1 MGPSPSTDPTPG
13 PQGEWRLTA
22 EERELLLDI
31 AESEIK
37 AALGVG
43 ARRDLDLDRLPPA
56 LAAPGGAFVTLHVGG
71 RLNGCIGT
79 IESDDPIALS
89 VARLAVQSAFEDPR
103 LPALRREDLPQL
115 DIEISLLS
123 TPHPIPASTRAE
135 LLADL
140 RPGIDGLIIA
150 AGRFRAV
157 FLPVVWRQLPDPDE
171 FLDHLLRKAGL
182 PTFGW
187 PDRMQAEVFTATCL
201 ARDLGRQAST
211 GRH

>member
-1 MGPSPSTDPTPG
+1 MGPSPSTDPTPAS
-13 PQGEWRLTA
+13 PGEWRLSDDA
-22 EERELLLDI
+22 RELLLDI
-31 AESEIK
+31 AESEIR

-43 ARRDLDLDRLPPA
+43 DRRRLDLERLPPE
-56 LAAPGGAFVTLHVGG
+56 LSGPGGAFVTLHVGG
-71 RLNGCIGT
+71 QLNGCIGT
-79 IESDDPIALS
+79 IESADPIALS

-103 LPALRREDLPQL
+103 LPALRRQDLPQL
-115 DIEISLLS
+115 EIEISLLS

-135 LLADL
+135 LLANL
-140 RPGIDGLIIA
+140 RPGADGLILA

-187 PDRMQAEVFTATCL
+187 PDGIRAEVFTATCL
-201 ARDLGRQAST
+201 DRDLRRPVG
-211 GRH
+211 